1 MGLFSRM
8 RDLVSK
14 IKRVDC
20 PDGTFRFVYK
30 SLDYAFKIE
39 LQDWSAG
46 VDTQLKNL
54 QLQTLEARL
63 ELQKHISGLLIE
75 FDEINRSLYV
85 DFRGLYSAYTN
96 NPCDLDKW
104 YAEEVRK
111 LVKTE
116 FKLRLKKI
124 EQSAKLIEKELASPD
139 NKKDIRGILAKSKKK
154 LKQMSANDRARQEF
168 QTALDDF
175 SRWRRVE
182 D

>member
-1 MGLFSRM
+1 MGLLSKM
-8 RDLVSK
+8 KDLGSK
-14 IKRVDC
+14 MKRVDC
-20 PDGTFRFVYK
+20 SDGTFRFVYK
-30 SLDYAFKIE
+30 NLDHAFKIE
-39 LQDWSAG
+39 LKDWSAG
-46 VDTQLKNL
+46 VDIQLKNL
-54 QLQTLEARL
+54 QLQKLKAGG

-85 DFRGLYSAYTN
+85 DFRGLYSAYAN

-104 YAEEVRK
+104 YAEEVGK

-124 EQSAKLIEKELASPD
+124 EQSAKLIENELAKSD
-139 NKKDIRGILAKSKKK
+139 KEKDVGSIVAKSKKK
-154 LKQMSANDRARQEF
+154 LKRLSANERAKQEF

-175 SRWRRVE
+175 CRWR